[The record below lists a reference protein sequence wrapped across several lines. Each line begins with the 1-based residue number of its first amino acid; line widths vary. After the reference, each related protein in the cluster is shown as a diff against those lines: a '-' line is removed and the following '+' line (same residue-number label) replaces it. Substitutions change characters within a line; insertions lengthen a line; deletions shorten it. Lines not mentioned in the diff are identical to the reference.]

1 MSRNIYVMT
10 RCQTFDKVSRINSL
24 FSVSYID
31 TSRFEAISFCIMNKT
46 FIFLRTHQVIEKVGL
61 SRQTIWRL
69 EKEGKFPQRRQL
81 GAKSVGWLE
90 EEVHQWM
97 ESRIPA
103 NDGGRQTSAA
113 KVNE

>member
-1 MSRNIYVMT
+1 MT
-10 RCQTFDKVSRINSL
+10 RCQTYDKVSKVKSL
-24 FSVSYID
+24 ISVSYVD
-31 TSRFEAISFCIMNKT
+31 TIRFEEVSFCIMDKT
-46 FIFLRTHQVIEKVGL
+46 IIFLRTHQVIKKVGL

-69 EKEGKFPQRRQL
+69 EKEGKFPQRRRL